1 MINSTL
7 VSSLDDYEETIY
19 ALSSNGSNGSMM
31 MSESLGPSQQP
42 RAVNVTSWLSNDEIE
57 QLNLVEFYVNGIAGS
72 VLFTLGIVFNLVS
85 FTYFQMSRSFR
96 DTSMRHYFS
105 VISISDSL
113 RLSEWL
119 FAIIMDNRVL
129 TLNKAWCQASLFV
142 AITSGH
148 ISIWLLVLLSIERY
162 IILQFPFQGKQFYTT
177 RNSLR

>member
-1 MINSTL
+1 MNSTSIL
-7 VSSLDDYEETIY
+7 EFVFNDESNSSIDLNTTRTT
-19 ALSSNGSNGSMM
+19 ASMKLPT
-31 MSESLGPSQQP
+31 SYSRPV
-42 RAVNVTSWLSNDEIE
+42 VNATSWLTNEEIDL
-57 QLNLVEFYVNGIAGS
+57 LNQVEFYVNGVVGS
-72 VLFTLGIVFNLVS
+72 VLFTLGIVFNLMS

-119 FAIIMDNRVL
+119 FAIIMENRVL
-129 TLNKAWCQASLFV
+129 KLNKAWCQASLFV
-142 AITSGH
+142 GITSGH